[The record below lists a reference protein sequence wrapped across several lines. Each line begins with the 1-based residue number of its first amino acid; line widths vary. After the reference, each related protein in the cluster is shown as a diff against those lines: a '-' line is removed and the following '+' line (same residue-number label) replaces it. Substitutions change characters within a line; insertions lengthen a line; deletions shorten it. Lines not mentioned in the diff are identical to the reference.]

1 MFRSGFL
8 LPFSGYLQVHFFIS
22 KHGDFLVTLLSSCG
36 TITTC
41 DQIALL
47 GWFWSLGACCG
58 LPRGL
63 LCRDW
68 PGMSSTWTHMCHAVG
83 RGLLHCSRLLNPKTC
98 LSTSF
103 GITESVGLKS
113 ISEIGDLIISAFKIS
128 SSYFICLKPQC
139 KHTLI
144 GMAYC
149 PGGVTV
155 FQDETPIFFFS
166 NVLCLGVYFVCD
178 GYIGYVC
185 ETTKQVLIHLKSKC
199 YKMFS
204 PTTMKH

>member
-1 MFRSGFL
+1 MWSESTPGMILVLGGL
-8 LPFSGYLQVHFFIS
+8 LRP
-22 KHGDFLVTLLSSCG
+22 T
-36 TITTC
+36 
-41 DQIALL
+41 
-47 GWFWSLGACCG
+47 
-58 LPRGL
+58 RGL

-68 PGMSSTWTHMCHAVG
+68 PGVSSTWAHRGHAVG
-83 RGLLHCSRLLNPKTC
+83 RGLLHCSWLPNPKTC

-103 GITESVGLKS
+103 GIAESVGLKS

-128 SSYFICLKPQC
+128 SSYFICLKLQC
-139 KHTLI
+139 KCTLI
-144 GMAYC
+144 GKAYC

-155 FQDETPIFFFS
+155 FQDETPIFVFS

-178 GYIGYVC
+178 GYVGHVC
-185 ETTKQVLIHLKSKC
+185 ETTKQVLIHLQSKC